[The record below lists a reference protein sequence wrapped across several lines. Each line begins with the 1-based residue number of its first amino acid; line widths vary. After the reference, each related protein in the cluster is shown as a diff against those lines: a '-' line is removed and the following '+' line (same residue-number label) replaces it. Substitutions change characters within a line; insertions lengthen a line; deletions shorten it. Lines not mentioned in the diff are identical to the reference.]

1 MSVFGIFC
9 LLKDLITAMTFVT
22 DEELRILRDAVNK
35 AKSEGGS
42 LLMPYCRENKDSH
55 NIDAT
60 EKKSDRANEETASG
74 VRATEEIASGSSP
87 VPEASVVEQKRPI
100 PTRSQYNPTSCVG
113 GYKWESEV
121 SALERCMIPV
131 HTEQ

>member
-60 EKKSDRANEETASG
+60 EKKSDRVNEETASG

-87 VPEASVVEQKRPI
+87 VTEASVVEQKRPI
-100 PTRSQYNPTSCVG
+100 QTTDDDSGERNS
-113 GYKWESEV
+113 ESDGD
-121 SALERCMIPV
+121 AA
-131 HTEQ
+131 TETEKIL